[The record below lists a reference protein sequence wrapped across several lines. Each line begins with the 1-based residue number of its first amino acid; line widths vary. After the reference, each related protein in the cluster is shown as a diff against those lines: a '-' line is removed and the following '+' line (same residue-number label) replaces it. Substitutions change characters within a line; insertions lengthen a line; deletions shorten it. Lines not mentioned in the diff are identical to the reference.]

1 MADRPRPSWAPPEL
15 PDGAIEMIEQEQLLQ
30 NIDVRGLASGDS
42 QEFGRA
48 VDKLVAEL
56 ERVWNDGNEAG
67 RGKAFL
73 IGVQW
78 YVAGFIVGAS
88 VGGLATHFF
97 L

>member
-30 NIDVRGLASGDS
+30 NLDVRGLASGDS

-56 ERVWNDGNEAG
+56 ERVWKDGNEAG
-67 RGKAFL
+67 RGNVFWIAL
-73 IGVQW
+73 QW
-78 YVAGFIVGAS
+78 YVGGFIVGGS
-88 VGGLATHFF
+88 VGGLVAHFF